1 MKYNKSEIMKKAW
14 SIRKVSMN
22 WVSPLSFA
30 DCLRRAWA
38 EAKKAARQFCGIVR
52 NVQVAGTLMH
62 PITVDIDMDAMEVTG
77 NTYPVRQMLRDMGLT
92 WNKYNKSWTGSRE
105 ILNSICVKY
114 A

>member
-62 PITVDIDMDAMEVTG
+62 PITSTWTPWKSPAIPT
-77 NTYPVRQMLRDMGLT
+77 PSVRCSAT
-92 WNKYNKSWTGSRE
+92 W
-105 ILNSICVKY
+105 